1 MRNESYESASCG
13 LSNIVYCSHENPA
26 QTEKLDKINP
36 DTNLIKYEDLSSDT
50 PLSAPIVAGSD
61 LAVIMYTS
69 GTTGTWFD
77 PTDIIYDLVYNAFY
91 MML

>member
-1 MRNESYESASCG
+1 MVHESYENRDKIIEIYESASCN

-36 DTNLIKYEDLSSDT
+36 NTNLIKYEDLSSDT
-50 PLSAPIVAGSD
+50 PLSAPTVAGSD

-69 GTTGTWFD
+69 GTTGTWFNWM
-77 PTDIIYDLVYNAFY
+77 TYQ
-91 MML
+91 